1 MMKIRT
7 ALKYFFALW
16 AYYLCTAVSVFADDD
31 LHCKTLK
38 EYVAE
43 GTGESKPDGSGCL
56 LCGIYEVVMQACA
69 NVVTTSW
76 NAFAQPLQGVVAVGA
91 AIYIAVYTLRN
102 IATFSQQD
110 PAAYLS
116 GKTGIIPLGV
126 KVAAVIWLLGHES
139 FLYQYLIG
147 PVIGA
152 GMNIGAMFGSQL
164 GGGSSG
170 FTGVSNVG
178 SLFRAVIDKVQE
190 FNDNAY
196 QIVAI
201 GRLFICLAFLP
212 RNVMDWLWPLVP
224 YGAVLYVFGWFIVI
238 GVSFYLLDVLFRL
251 AVACMLLPMAIA
263 CGVSK
268 LTSKYT
274 KSNWN
279 LFVNVFFN
287 FVMMGILLDFM
298 IKMIDKSLGGAMEII
313 NKNPNM
319 TGKQLSVN
327 AAEDLLDKL
336 ETSSFILTTVC
347 CMVGFKL
354 FMELEQLAEKVS
366 STSSVGKEG
375 SKLGAITNK
384 VVTAPAKAIGKA
396 GMGLAGATV
405 QQAGSDIND
414 ERRKLG
420 RKIAGSPLGQAIG
433 RSKFGRAYS
442 RVRRALRI

>member
-31 LHCKTLK
+31 RHCMTLAD
-38 EYVAE
+38 YVKE
-43 GTGESKPDGSGCL
+43 GTGDGCL

-76 NAFAQPLQGVVAVGA
+76 SAFAQPLQGVVAVGA

-170 FTGVSNVG
+170 FTGVSDVG
-178 SLFRAVIDKVQE
+178 SLFQAVIDKVQE

-201 GRLFICLAFLP
+201 GRLFLCLAFLP
-212 RNVMDWLWPLVP
+212 DGILDWLWGFIPF
-224 YGAVLYVFGWFIVI
+224 GAVLYVFGWFIVI

-298 IKMIDKSLGGAMEII
+298 IKMVDESLGGAVEII
-313 NKNPNM
+313 SKSPKM
-319 TGKQLSVN
+319 TGEQLSVD
-327 AAEDLLDKL
+327 AAEDLLDQL

-347 CMVGFKL
+347 CMIGFKL
-354 FMELEQLAEKVS
+354 FMELDQLAEKVS
-366 STSSVGKEG
+366 GASSVGKEG
-375 SKLGAITNK
+375 SKLGAFANK
-384 VVTAPAKAIGKA
+384 MVTSPAQRIGKA

-405 QQAGSDIND
+405 QQAGSEIND
-414 ERRKLG
+414 KRRLTG
-420 RKIAGSPLGQAIG
+420 RKISGSRLATAIRNSKAGRMAT
-433 RSKFGRAYS
+433 K
-442 RVRRALRI
+442 VRKALRI

>member
-1 MMKIRT
+1 M
-7 ALKYFFALW
+7 
-16 AYYLCTAVSVFADDD
+16 
-31 LHCKTLK
+31 
-38 EYVAE
+38 
-43 GTGESKPDGSGCL
+43 
-56 LCGIYEVVMQACA
+56 
-69 NVVTTSW
+69 
-76 NAFAQPLQGVVAVGA
+76 
-91 AIYIAVYTLRN
+91 
-102 IATFSQQD
+102 
-110 PAAYLS
+110 
-116 GKTGIIPLGV
+116 
-126 KVAAVIWLLGHES
+126 AAVIWLLGHES

-164 GGGSSG
+164 GGGNSG
-170 FTGVSNVG
+170 FTGVSDVG
-178 SLFRAVIDKVQE
+178 SLFQAVIDKVQE

-201 GRLFICLAFLP
+201 GRLFLCLAFLP
-212 RNVMDWLWPLVP
+212 DGILDWLWGFIPF
-224 YGAVLYVFGWFIVI
+224 GAVLYVFGWFIVI

-298 IKMIDKSLGGAMEII
+298 IKMVDESLGGTVEII
-313 NKNPNM
+313 SKSPKM
-319 TGKQLSVN
+319 TGEQLSVD
-327 AAEDLLDKL
+327 AAEDLLDQL

-347 CMVGFKL
+347 CMIGFKL
-354 FMELEQLAEKVS
+354 FMELDQLAEKVS
-366 STSSVGKEG
+366 GASSVGKEG
-375 SKLGAITNK
+375 SKLGAITSK
-384 VVTAPAKAIGKA
+384 VVTAPAKVIGKA

-414 ERRKLG
+414 KRRLTG
-420 RKIAGSPLGQAIG
+420 RKISGSRLATAIRNSKAGRMAT
-433 RSKFGRAYS
+433 K
-442 RVRRALRI
+442 VRKALRI

>member
-1 MMKIRT
+1 M
-7 ALKYFFALW
+7 
-16 AYYLCTAVSVFADDD
+16 
-31 LHCKTLK
+31 
-38 EYVAE
+38 
-43 GTGESKPDGSGCL
+43 
-56 LCGIYEVVMQACA
+56 
-69 NVVTTSW
+69 
-76 NAFAQPLQGVVAVGA
+76 
-91 AIYIAVYTLRN
+91 
-102 IATFSQQD
+102 
-110 PAAYLS
+110 
-116 GKTGIIPLGV
+116 
-126 KVAAVIWLLGHES
+126 
-139 FLYQYLIG
+139 
-147 PVIGA
+147 
-152 GMNIGAMFGSQL
+152 
-164 GGGSSG
+164 
-170 FTGVSNVG
+170 
-178 SLFRAVIDKVQE
+178 QE

-212 RNVMDWLWPLVP
+212 DSPMDWLWPLVP

-384 VVTAPAKAIGKA
+384 VVTAPAKVIGKA

>member
-16 AYYLCTAVSVFADDD
+16 AYYLCTAVSVFADDR
-31 LHCKTLK
+31 HCMTLAD
-38 EYVAE
+38 YVKE
-43 GTGESKPDGSGCL
+43 GTGDGCL
-56 LCGIYEVVMQACA
+56 LCGIYEVVMRACA

-76 NAFAQPLQGVVAVGA
+76 SAFAQPLQGVVAVGA

-170 FTGVSNVG
+170 FTGVSDVG
-178 SLFRAVIDKVQE
+178 SLFQAVIDKVQE

-201 GRLFICLAFLP
+201 GRLFLCLAFLP
-212 RNVMDWLWPLVP
+212 DGILDWLWGFIPF
-224 YGAVLYVFGWFIVI
+224 GAVLYVFGWFIVI

-298 IKMIDKSLGGAMEII
+298 IKMVDESLGGAVEII
-313 NKNPNM
+313 SKSPKM
-319 TGKQLSVN
+319 TGEQLSVD
-327 AAEDLLDKL
+327 AAEDLLDQL

-347 CMVGFKL
+347 CMIGFKL
-354 FMELEQLAEKVS
+354 FMELDQLAEKVS
-366 STSSVGKEG
+366 GASSVGKEG

-384 VVTAPAKAIGKA
+384 VVTAPAKVIGKA

-414 ERRKLG
+414 ARRLTG
-420 RKIAGSPLGQAIG
+420 RKISGSRLATAIRNSKAGRMAT
-433 RSKFGRAYS
+433 K
-442 RVRRALRI
+442 VRKALRI

>member
-31 LHCKTLK
+31 RHCMTLK

-43 GTGESKPDGSGCL
+43 GTGEGCL

-164 GGGSSG
+164 GGGNSG
-170 FTGVSNVG
+170 FTGVSDVG
-178 SLFRAVIDKVQE
+178 SLFQAVIDKVQE

-201 GRLFICLAFLP
+201 GRLFLCLAFLP
-212 RNVMDWLWPLVP
+212 DGILDWLWGFIPF
-224 YGAVLYVFGWFIVI
+224 GAVLYVFGWFIVI

-298 IKMIDKSLGGAMEII
+298 IKMVDESLGGAVEII
-313 NKNPNM
+313 SKSPKM
-319 TGKQLSVN
+319 TGEQLSVD
-327 AAEDLLDKL
+327 AAEDLLDQL

-347 CMVGFKL
+347 CMIGFKL
-354 FMELEQLAEKVS
+354 FMELDQLAEKVS
-366 STSSVGKEG
+366 GASSVGKEG

-384 VVTAPAKAIGKA
+384 VVTAPAKVIGKA

-405 QQAGSDIND
+405 QQAGSEIND
-414 ERRKLG
+414 KRRLTG
-420 RKIAGSPLGQAIG
+420 RKISGSRLATAVRNSKAGRMAT
-433 RSKFGRAYS
+433 K
-442 RVRRALRI
+442 VRKALRI

>member
-31 LHCKTLK
+31 RHCMTLAD
-38 EYVAE
+38 YVKE
-43 GTGESKPDGSGCL
+43 GTGDGCL

-76 NAFAQPLQGVVAVGA
+76 SAFAQPLQGVVAVGA

-170 FTGVSNVG
+170 FTGVSDVG
-178 SLFRAVIDKVQE
+178 SLFQAVIDKVQE

-201 GRLFICLAFLP
+201 GRLFLCLAFLP
-212 RNVMDWLWPLVP
+212 DGILDWLWGFIPF
-224 YGAVLYVFGWFIVI
+224 GAVLYVFGWFIVI

-298 IKMIDKSLGGAMEII
+298 IKMVDESLGGAVEII
-313 NKNPNM
+313 SKSPKM
-319 TGKQLSVN
+319 TGEQLSVD
-327 AAEDLLDKL
+327 AAEDLLDQL

-347 CMVGFKL
+347 CMIGFKL
-354 FMELEQLAEKVS
+354 FMELDQLAEKVS
-366 STSSVGKEG
+366 GASSVGKEG
-375 SKLGAITNK
+375 SKLGAITSK
-384 VVTAPAKAIGKA
+384 VVTAPAKVIGKA

-414 ERRKLG
+414 KRRLTG
-420 RKIAGSPLGQAIG
+420 RKISGSKLATAIRNSKAGRMAT
-433 RSKFGRAYS
+433 K
-442 RVRRALRI
+442 VRKALRI

>member
-31 LHCKTLK
+31 RHCMTLAD
-38 EYVAE
+38 YVKE
-43 GTGESKPDGSGCL
+43 GTGDGCL

-69 NVVTTSW
+69 NVITTSW
-76 NAFAQPLQGVVAVGA
+76 SAFAQPLQGVVAVGA

-170 FTGVSNVG
+170 FTGVSDVG
-178 SLFRAVIDKVQE
+178 SLFQAVIDKVQE

-201 GRLFICLAFLP
+201 GRLFLCLAFLP
-212 RNVMDWLWPLVP
+212 DGILDWLWGFIPF
-224 YGAVLYVFGWFIVI
+224 GAVLYVFGWFIVI

-298 IKMIDKSLGGAMEII
+298 IKMVDESLGGAVEII
-313 NKNPNM
+313 SKSPKM
-319 TGKQLSVN
+319 TGEQLSVD
-327 AAEDLLDKL
+327 AAEDLLDQL

-347 CMVGFKL
+347 CMIGFKL
-354 FMELEQLAEKVS
+354 FMELDQLAEKVS
-366 STSSVGKEG
+366 GASSVGKEG
-375 SKLGAITNK
+375 SKLGAITSK
-384 VVTAPAKAIGKA
+384 VVTAPAKVIGKA

-414 ERRKLG
+414 KRRLTG
-420 RKIAGSPLGQAIG
+420 RKISGSKLATAIRNSKAGRMAT
-433 RSKFGRAYS
+433 K
-442 RVRRALRI
+442 VRKALRI

>member
-31 LHCKTLK
+31 RHCMTLAD
-38 EYVAE
+38 YVKE
-43 GTGESKPDGSGCL
+43 GTGDGCL

-76 NAFAQPLQGVVAVGA
+76 SAFAQPLQGVVAVGA

-170 FTGVSNVG
+170 FTGVSDVG
-178 SLFRAVIDKVQE
+178 SLFQAVIDKVQE

-201 GRLFICLAFLP
+201 GRLFLCLAFLP
-212 RNVMDWLWPLVP
+212 DGILDWLWGFIPF
-224 YGAVLYVFGWFIVI
+224 GAVLYVFGWFIVI

-298 IKMIDKSLGGAMEII
+298 IKMVDESLGGAVEII
-313 NKNPNM
+313 SKSPKM
-319 TGKQLSVN
+319 TGEQLSVD
-327 AAEDLLDKL
+327 AAEDLLDQL

-347 CMVGFKL
+347 CMIGFKL
-354 FMELEQLAEKVS
+354 FMELDQLAEKVS
-366 STSSVGKEG
+366 GASSVGKEG
-375 SKLGAITNK
+375 SKLGAITSK
-384 VVTAPAKAIGKA
+384 VVTAPAKVIGKA

-405 QQAGSDIND
+405 QQAGSEIND
-414 ERRKLG
+414 KRRLTG
-420 RKIAGSPLGQAIG
+420 RKISGSKLATAIRNSKAGRMAT
-433 RSKFGRAYS
+433 K
-442 RVRRALRI
+442 VRKALRI